1 MARIRTIKP
10 EFWEDEDIGKLPIP
24 CRLFFIGCWNFADDY
39 GVIKANAALLKS
51 QIFPYDE
58 NLRVSEIKKW
68 IGALVDARMLIPII
82 LDGDKKRPAEE
93 SYYVIRTFRSHQ
105 VLDKRYDKSYIS
117 KDKEYVKM
125 LINKVLIDDD
135 VNTTSTLRDDDV
147 NTTEEKEEEKEK
159 EIKEIS
165 LSRDKEKFPPP
176 EVLDKTL
183 SECYDELS
191 CDRSWIEIV
200 TMNTRNSGHKDFT
213 IDMFGMYLK
222 RFFEKLQNEGEER
235 KSPKDAKSHFSRWLN
250 IELRK
255 KGNYEPKPITNNIYE
270 QKRIDS
276 ERRKSK
282 LMAEFAEADAK
293 FLAEQ
298 EAKRKAVGSIGEIS
312 DTFPDG
318 G

>member
-117 KDKEYVKM
+117 KNKEYVKM
-125 LINKVLIDDD
+125 LINKVLLDDD
-135 VNTTSTLRDDDV
+135 VNTTSTLRDNDV
-147 NTTEEKEEEKEK
+147 NTTEEKEEEKE
-159 EIKEIS
+159 EIS

-250 IELRK
+250 IELKK

-276 ERRKSK
+276 ERRKARI
-282 LMAEFAEADAK
+282 MAEFAEADAK

>member
-93 SYYVIRTFRSHQ
+93 SYYIIRTFRSHQ

-125 LINKVLIDDD
+125 LINKALENDD
-135 VNTTSTLRDDDV
+135 VNTTSTPRQHYV
-147 NTTEEKEEEKEK
+147 NTTKEKEKEEEEEK
-159 EIKEIS
+159 KEIS
-165 LSRDKEKFPPP
+165 LSRDKEKFLPS
-176 EVLDKTL
+176 EVVDKTL

-191 CDRSWIEIV
+191 GDRSWIEIV

-213 IDMFGMYLK
+213 IDMFEMCLK
-222 RFFEKLQNEGEER
+222 RFFEKLQNEGEVR
-235 KSPKDAKSHFSRWLN
+235 KSPKDAKSHFARWLN
-250 IELRK
+250 IELNK
-255 KGNYEPKPITNNIYE
+255 KANYESKPIIHNIYE

-276 ERRKSK
+276 ERRKSR

-298 EAKRKAVGSIGEIS
+298 EAKRKAVGS
-312 DTFPDG
+312 T
-318 G
+318 

>member
-93 SYYVIRTFRSHQ
+93 SYYIIRTFRSHQ

-125 LINKVLIDDD
+125 LINKALENDD
-135 VNTTSTLRDDDV
+135 VNTTSTPRQHYV
-147 NTTEEKEEEKEK
+147 NTTEEKEKEK
-159 EIKEIS
+159 EEEKKEIS
-165 LSRDKEKFPPP
+165 LSRDKEKFPPS
-176 EVLDKTL
+176 EVVDKTL

-191 CDRSWIEIV
+191 GDRSWIEIV

-213 IDMFGMYLK
+213 IDMFEMCLK
-222 RFFEKLQNEGEER
+222 RFFEKLQNEGEVR
-235 KSPKDAKSHFSRWLN
+235 KSPKDAKSHFARWLN
-250 IELRK
+250 IELNK
-255 KGNYEPKPITNNIYE
+255 KANYESKPIIHNIYE

-276 ERRKSK
+276 ERRKSR

-298 EAKRKAVGSIGEIS
+298 EAKRKAVGS
-312 DTFPDG
+312 T
-318 G
+318 

>member
-1 MARIRTIKP
+1 MTRIRTIKP

-93 SYYVIRTFRSHQ
+93 SYYIIRTFRSHQ

-125 LINKVLIDDD
+125 LINKALENDD
-135 VNTTSTLRDDDV
+135 VNTTSTPRQHYV
-147 NTTEEKEEEKEK
+147 NTTKEKEKEEEEEK
-159 EIKEIS
+159 KEIS
-165 LSRDKEKFPPP
+165 LSRDKEKFPPS
-176 EVLDKTL
+176 EVVDKTL

-191 CDRSWIEIV
+191 GDRSWIEIV

-213 IDMFGMYLK
+213 IDMFEMCLK
-222 RFFEKLQNEGEER
+222 RFFEKLQNEGEVR
-235 KSPKDAKSHFSRWLN
+235 KSPKDAKSHFARWLN
-250 IELRK
+250 IELNK
-255 KGNYEPKPITNNIYE
+255 KANYESKPIIHNIYE

-276 ERRKSK
+276 ERRKSR

-298 EAKRKAVGSIGEIS
+298 EAKRKAVGS
-312 DTFPDG
+312 T
-318 G
+318 